1 MKGLLVWAHSYCRS
15 VLGFYRGLGKAWNVP
30 LKVCIWKENAALR
43 TNVGFTEDEFSD
55 MDISFI
61 GNDYSKA
68 RDILCKYSNWNQLFC
83 AYQSVKIYQDLI
95 IEAKSMGCQIA
106 IASEAPCNM
115 TPGLKGFFKRIYL
128 TFVLPYKIKR
138 QISCAEFII
147 NFSGDDVKSLMRLG
161 WNKDCII
168 PCGYYSPAI
177 IGSKCVK
184 RTRKS
189 WENFR
194 ILLTGI
200 HQWHRSPFVLLKAL
214 KILNEK
220 GVKFECEITQKGP
233 LFDRMKSYV
242 DKHKMENV
250 HLLGFLPMEELISR
264 YENCSLY
271 IGAGNYEPW
280 GMRLNDALMCG
291 APMVVNKGMGGYKM
305 VKDYN
310 CGLVF
315 ERNNYRELAR
325 KIEMLIKNEEL
336 YLEKAEAAYIA
347 AEKINPYIKAAE
359 IVNVITKK
367 FPNWS

>member
-15 VLGFYRGLGKAWNVP
+15 VLGFYRGLGEAWNVP

-43 TNVGFTEDEFSD
+43 TNVGFTENEFSD

-61 GNDYSKA
+61 GNDYCKA
-68 RDILCKYSNWNQLFC
+68 KKVLCKHASWHQLFC

-95 IEAKSMGCQIA
+95 IEAKGMGCCIA
-106 IASEAPCNM
+106 VASEAPCNM
-115 TPGLKGFFKRIYL
+115 TPGIKGLIKEIYL
-128 TFVLPYKIKR
+128 SFVLPNKIKK
-138 QISCAEFII
+138 QISCADFII
-147 NFSGDDVKSLMRLG
+147 NFSGDNLLPLMRLG
-161 WNKDCII
+161 WNKARII

-177 IGSKCVK
+177 IGSKRVK
-184 RTRKS
+184 RTRET
-189 WENFR
+189 WEDFR

-214 KILNEK
+214 NILNKK
-220 GVKFECEITQKGP
+220 GLKFECDITQKGP
-233 LFDRMKSYV
+233 LFTKMKSYV
-242 DKHKMENV
+242 DKHKMGNV
-250 HLLGFLPMEELISR
+250 HLLGFLPMEDLISK
-264 YENCSLY
+264 YENCSVY
-271 IGAGNYEPW
+271 IGAGNNEPW

-291 APMVVNKGMGGYKM
+291 APMIVNKGMGGYKM

-325 KIEMLIKNEEL
+325 EIEMLMRNEHL

-347 AEKINPYIKAAE
+347 AEKITPSVKAAE
-359 IVNVITKK
+359 IVSVIKNR
-367 FPNWS
+367 FPNWN